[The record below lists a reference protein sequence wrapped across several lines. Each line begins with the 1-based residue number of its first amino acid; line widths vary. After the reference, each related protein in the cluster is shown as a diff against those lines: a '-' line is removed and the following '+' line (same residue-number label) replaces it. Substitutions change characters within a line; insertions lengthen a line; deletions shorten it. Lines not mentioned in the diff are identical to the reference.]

1 MKPSRSHRPLERSAL
16 TLGFVPLTDCAP
28 LIAAQS
34 AGFFAEEG
42 LTVTLSRE
50 ASWAAIRD
58 KVAFGLLDGAQMLA
72 GMPIAATLGVGAP
85 PQAMVTALSLGLNG
99 NAITVS
105 EALYGRLVAAD
116 PEAMSERPCTARA
129 LKRVIDADRE
139 AGLAP
144 MTFAMV
150 HPASAHNYQ
159 LRYWL
164 AAAGIDPDR
173 DVRLIVVPPPRMV
186 ANLEAGRIAGYCVGE
201 PWNQMAVRAGLG
213 RVLITGYEI
222 WRNAPEKVLGVTRD
236 WAERHPNTHRALVRA
251 LVRAARWLDEPANR
265 RGIVTRLAAPDRL
278 DAPAE
283 AIRGPLVGEFRHA
296 REATSV
302 SLPDFNVFHRYAA
315 NFPWCSQAM
324 WFITQMLRWG
334 QIGGALDIA
343 ATAAAVYRPGI
354 YREAVADIG
363 VAVRYGHPVEPAC
376 RSGRWRPT
384 TAPSPWGPIASS
396 TGASSIPPTVSAI
409 SPRPSR
415 PRARRGSPNSHRS
428 IPRTAHP
435 SPARRSSW
443 NSPTRPPASA
453 CSTSSRSRC
462 APST

>member
-1 MKPSRSHRPLERSAL
+1 MVTACSEPGFFVSATGRHDTQARNAMKPSRSYRPLERSAL

-105 EALYGRLVAAD
+105 EGLYSRLVAAD
-116 PEAMSERPCTARA
+116 PEAMIERPCTARA

-296 REATSV
+296 REAASV

-334 QIGGALDIA
+334 QIGGSLDIA

-363 VAVRYGHPVEPAC
+363 VACPDTDTKSEGRHAEGWALATNDGAIAMGADRFFDGRVFDPADC
-376 RSGRWRPT
+376 LGYIAETQPT
-384 TAPSPWGPIASS
+384 A
-396 TGASSIPPTVSAI
+396 
-409 SPRPSR
+409 
-415 PRARRGSPNSHRS
+415 
-428 IPRTAHP
+428 RTARLAELAQVNP
-435 SPARRSSW
+435 SNRSSV
-443 NSPTRPPASA
+443 AG
-453 CSTSSRSRC
+453 
-462 APST
+462 